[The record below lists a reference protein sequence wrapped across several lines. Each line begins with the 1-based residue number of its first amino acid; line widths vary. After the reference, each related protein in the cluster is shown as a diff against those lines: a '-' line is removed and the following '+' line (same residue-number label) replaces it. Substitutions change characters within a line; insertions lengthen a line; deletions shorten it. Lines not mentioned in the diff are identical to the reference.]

1 MMKDVKDVEQVL
13 MFEKTAQTYT
23 DLCAKRQIARASEDF
38 DTAVTCDAQIK
49 YLNELILKSDNYQT
63 IVDII
68 SSKRSD
74 DYVAGDYSSVGK
86 ADFALNSL
94 RDGLIDSKTN
104 DLIDLSRQQY
114 EAEVLGDTET
124 VNMLDAELRATCE
137 GYVDQGIIGE
147 VCDCLEAKIHNV
159 FDIIPTDFP
168 SPSEMA
174 EIKIEEDILKNASG
188 YVLTTDWK
196 ITDPFATE
204 QQ

>member
-1 MMKDVKDVEQVL
+1 MKEVKDVEQIF

-23 DLCAKRQIARASEDF
+23 DLCTKRQLAKVGEDF
-38 DTAVTCDAQIK
+38 DTAISCDEQIR

-68 SSKRSD
+68 SSKRSE
-74 DYVAGDYSSVGK
+74 DYTAGDYSSVGK

-94 RDGLIDSKTN
+94 RQGLIDSKTN

-114 EAEVLGDTET
+114 VAEVNGDTET
-124 VNMLDAELRATCE
+124 YNMLDSELRSTCE
-137 GYVDQGIIGE
+137 MYVDQSIIGD
-147 VCDCLEAKIHNV
+147 VCDCLEAKIHSV
-159 FDIIPTDFP
+159 YDTIPTDFP
-168 SPSEMA
+168 SPMEMA
-174 EIKIEEDILKNASG
+174 EVKIEEDILKNASG

-204 QQ
+204 Q